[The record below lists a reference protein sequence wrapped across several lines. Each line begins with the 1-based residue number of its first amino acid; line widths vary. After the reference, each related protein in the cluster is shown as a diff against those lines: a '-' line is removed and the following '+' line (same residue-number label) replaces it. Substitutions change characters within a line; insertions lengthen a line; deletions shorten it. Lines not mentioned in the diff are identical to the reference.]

1 MRIPRLLVVVLA
13 AIGLVAIPATAA
25 QAAPPIYYL
34 ALGDSLAAGFQ
45 PGGDTTAGYVYD
57 VYNHLHAT
65 HPNLV
70 LINLGCDGETTTSMV
85 SGGCSGTPVTPYTTG
100 SQLGDAVKYLQL
112 YGSAVKYLTIDIGAN
127 DVDGCLPGGV
137 PNAACLLQ
145 GAQTITTNLNTIMAT
160 LKRAAGGKLPQHSA
174 GMTYYDPFLQQWL
187 TGPEGELVAAA
198 TVPLAA
204 GVNLDESTIYTGYGA
219 KIADVFTTFKTL
231 SFAPTHNTPPY
242 GKLPVNVARICTWT
256 WMCSQ
261 QNIHANDTGYLQIA
275 KTFEARL

>member
-1 MRIPRLLVVVLA
+1 MRITRLLMVALA
-13 AIGLVAIPATAA
+13 AIGLVATVPATA
-25 QAAPPIYYL
+25 QAATPIYYL

-65 HPNLV
+65 HPNLQ
-70 LINLGCDGETTTSMV
+70 LINLGCDGETTTSMIT
-85 SGGCSGTPVTPYTTG
+85 GPCPHTPVTPYTTG
-100 SQLGDAVKYLQL
+100 TQLGDAVKYLQL

-127 DVDGCLPGGV
+127 DVDGCLPGGQPDV
-137 PNAACLLQ
+137 ACLLA
-145 GAQTITTNLNTIMAT
+145 GAQTITTNLNVIMST
-160 LKRAAGGKLPQHSA
+160 LKRAGGGKLPQHSA
-174 GMTYYDPFLQQWL
+174 GMTYYDPFLAAWL
-187 TGPEGELVAAA
+187 TGPQGQAVAAA

-204 GVNLDESTIYTGYGA
+204 GVNLDESTIYSGYGV

-242 GKLPVNVARICTWT
+242 GQLPVNVSRICTWT

-261 QNIHANDTGYLQIA
+261 SNIHPNDTGYLQIA